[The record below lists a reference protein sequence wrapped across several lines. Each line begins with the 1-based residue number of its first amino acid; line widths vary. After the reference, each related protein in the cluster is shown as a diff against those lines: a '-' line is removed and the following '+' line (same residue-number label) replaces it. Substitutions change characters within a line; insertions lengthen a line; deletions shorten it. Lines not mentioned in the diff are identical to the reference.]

1 MVESAKTLVELLNE
15 FFRVQCQN
23 LFDFYS
29 SLTRNM
35 TKLQQVSNAST
46 GYKDLRDR
54 ILKLKDI
61 FILSGCDHQMCR
73 ALQENVPSERNSTT
87 FYLGDN
93 LVMNISALK

>member
-1 MVESAKTLVELLNE
+1 
-15 FFRVQCQN
+15 
-23 LFDFYS
+23 
-29 SLTRNM
+29 M

-46 GYKDLRDR
+46 DLRDR